1 MEVHA
6 EVRRVLDD
14 GADLAAKRWQS
25 WCDGVEPS
33 AGQEGGSPQAVPRG
47 GGVVGGVGSQ
57 DPEHPGS
64 VSSASPLHLQYLLTR
79 VADGCAARGLV
90 EKFKDEQRWDDVAR
104 LSDLSD
110 KDANHDWL
118 WSIHPNKAKHLEAE
132 EYVSAVRLRLGCGGP
147 LEPAICGNCGKQVVG
162 CNGTHS
168 LLCAK
173 GESTRGH
180 NAIRDELHSMALQ
193 VDASAETEPE
203 GLIPSHPRLR
213 PADVLTGAFHN
224 GRLAAVDVGVISPAA
239 SGAGADCV
247 VTMDQRKRE
256 RMEPF
261 REELEA
267 SGVECHPFAVSC
279 WGRLHPG
286 AEQMLQNLAKRKARR
301 QGLLCQREVVQ
312 RLRARI
318 TTEVMRRAARMV
330 LSCLPRAVPDEL
342 EAQAASNT
350 APSHDAEARAGDPG
364 TTALPPFHTAPPSGA
379 TALA

>member
-1 MEVHA
+1 M
-6 EVRRVLDD
+6 
-14 GADLAAKRWQS
+14 S
-25 WCDGVEPS
+25 
-33 AGQEGGSPQAVPRG
+33 
-47 GGVVGGVGSQ
+47 
-57 DPEHPGS
+57 
-64 VSSASPLHLQYLLTR
+64 
-79 VADGCAARGLV
+79 GCGLV
-90 EKFKDEQRWDDVAR
+90 DF
-104 LSDLSD
+104 
-110 KDANHDWL
+110 
-118 WSIHPNKAKHLEAE
+118 NKSKPLLPD
-132 EYVSAVRLRLGCGGP
+132 EYVTAVRLRLGCGGP
-147 LEPAICGNCGKQVVG
+147 QDPAICGNCGTAVIA
-162 CNGTHS
+162 CNGVHG

-173 GESTRGH
+173 GDSTRGH
-180 NAIRDELHSMALQ
+180 NAIRDELHCMATP
-193 VDASAETEPE
+193 VDANAETEPE
-203 GLIPSHPRLR
+203 GLIASQPRLR

-224 GRLAAVDVGVISPAA
+224 GRLAAVDVGVICPSA
-239 SGAGADCV
+239 SGAGIDCV

-267 SGVECHPFAVSC
+267 SGVEYHPFAVSC

-286 AEQMLQNLAKRKARR
+286 AEQMLQNLAKRTARR
-301 QGLLCQREVVQ
+301 QGLSCQREVVQ

-379 TALA
+379 TAVA